1 MFFKLSNKEMRNYIL
16 IILLFLSQITFA
28 QFSANQKSISGYTFF
43 DFQNRNVKN
52 FNYLTSDTVKI
63 QRANNKSTGFTLGLG
78 KGKFV
83 SEKKLKTWAVYY
95 NYNSSFELTESYDSL
110 EINRIYYNQNLSI
123 DHTFSIRNLT
133 TNFVSIKPK
142 FGFLWSYSYSVR
154 LKLSKIESE
163 SNNSLPVIYT
173 NKSPSVGVNADF
185 NAGLWYKIN
194 DRFFV
199 QTSFNLLSA
208 NLTYTN
214 ISNSS
219 LANASTSN
227 ISLGINGISSINMIP
242 ETISFGLTYIL
253 KP

>member
-1 MFFKLSNKEMRNYIL
+1 MFFKLKNKEMRNYIL
-16 IILLFLSQITFA
+16 IILLLLSQISYA
-28 QFSANQKSISGYTFF
+28 QFSANQKTISGYTFF
-43 DFQNRNVKN
+43 DFQNQNNKY
-52 FNYLTSDTVKI
+52 FNYLSSDTVKV

-83 SEKKLKTWAVYY
+83 SEKKLKTWAIYY
-95 NYNSSFELTESYDSL
+95 NYDSRFDLSESFDSL
-110 EINRIYYNQNLSI
+110 EINRINYNQNSSI
-123 DHTFSIRNLT
+123 EHMFSIRNQI

-142 FGFLWSYSYSVR
+142 FGFLWSYSYAAI
-154 LKLSKIESE
+154 LQLSKRESE
-163 SNNSLPVIYT
+163 SNYSSPIVYT
-173 NKSPSVGVNADF
+173 TKSPSIGVNAGF

-219 LANASTSN
+219 IANSSSSN
-227 ISLGINGISSINMIP
+227 FNFGINGINSINARP
-242 ETISFGLTYIL
+242 ETLSFGLTYVL